1 MLKHL
6 PIELIIRKFFSVDWS
21 DWWTSLQKG
30 NSLGY
35 LKVQNS
41 RAQYCKLAYW
51 IARMTSLHLFD
62 QWCSSSSIR
71 AAATSFFSTDYDT
84 MRCTKV
90 FPSQNHQTFNYDP
103 HSLLSDATL
112 TATSDGMAASLGIK
126 TPLSTHNKSSKKNWE
141 RKKISKGAECRNS
154 APNKSS
160 GTALNILVRCR
171 LLKNDDF

>member
-1 MLKHL
+1 
-6 PIELIIRKFFSVDWS
+6 
-21 DWWTSLQKG
+21 
-30 NSLGY
+30 
-35 LKVQNS
+35 
-41 RAQYCKLAYW
+41 
-51 IARMTSLHLFD
+51 MTSLHLFD

-154 APNKSS
+154 APNKSL
-160 GTALNILVRCR
+160 GTVVFKICFFTVCTKSKCTCLSSIRGQEELLAIPVVRYTHQELGIMTR
-171 LLKNDDF
+171 